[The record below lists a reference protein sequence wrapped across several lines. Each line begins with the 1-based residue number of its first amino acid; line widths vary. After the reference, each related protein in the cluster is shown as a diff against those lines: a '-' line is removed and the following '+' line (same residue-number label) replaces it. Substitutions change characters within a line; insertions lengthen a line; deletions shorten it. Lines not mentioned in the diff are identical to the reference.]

1 LALGPADVRFRPIA
15 DIWETWDALPKEG
28 LMSAFEF
35 VFSLFGLLLGFSLVE
50 VLGKLAASVKASPQV
65 RLGWLTPLLSLFVL
79 LDVTGFWSIVW
90 DARDVIPPTYGV
102 LVVGLAIT
110 GLYYFAASLIFPS
123 TLDAGTDL
131 DSWYFDHKSTVLTIL
146 LACQL
151 LAHASK
157 YALTGASGYQ
167 WPLVGWIQVGIGLA
181 ALVAAI
187 FARGYRWNVFLLVVS
202 IAIYLVDGVRHLNS

>member
-1 LALGPADVRFRPIA
+1 
-15 DIWETWDALPKEG
+15 
-28 LMSAFEF
+28 MSNFEF

-50 VLGKLAASVKASPQV
+50 VLGKLAAIVKARPQI
-65 RLGWLTPLLSLFVL
+65 RTGWLTPLLSLFVL

-90 DARDVIPPTYGV
+90 DARDIMPAGYGV
-102 LVVGLAIT
+102 LVIGLAIT
-110 GLYYFAASLIFPS
+110 GLYYFAVSLIFPS
-123 TLDAGTDL
+123 DLEPGLDL
-131 DSWYFDHKSTVLTIL
+131 DRWYFDHKATVYAIL

-167 WPLVGWIQVGIGLA
+167 WSWVGWTQVAIGMA

-187 FARGYRWNVFLLVVS
+187 FARGFRWNLILLIVMIVT
-202 IAIYLVDGVRHLNS
+202 YLIDGIRHLQA